1 MKAEEAGLAS
11 RAPIPPEVARAVL
24 ERDGRRCVQCDSTE
38 ELQFDHI
45 LPVALGGATS
55 IENLQ
60 ILCADCNCAK
70 SDAL

>member
-1 MKAEEAGLAS
+1 
-11 RAPIPPEVARAVL
+11 
-24 ERDGRRCVQCDSTE
+24 VQCDSTE